1 MSMVRV
7 LVVGCGSIGKR
18 HIRNLKRLRVAQ
30 IAAVDPREDRRAEV
44 RELFGVTR
52 LFPTLEAA
60 LREPVDAAVI
70 CTPTALHIEPALELA
85 RRGVHL
91 MIEKPISHNLDGVD
105 ELLKVCREKRLV
117 CFVAYVMRFDPSLRK
132 VKKLLDEGRI
142 GRVLSVRSET
152 SAYLPDWHP
161 WEDYRTFYMAKTA
174 LGGGAILDESHS
186 LDYARW
192 LFGEPKRV
200 FCLNDRIS
208 ALEIDTDDINEM
220 IVRFQSRAV
229 ATIHH
234 DLLGRLPRENLE
246 IIGTEGT
253 LIWDAKSHEVWHYRA
268 PRKATKKKTKKQW
281 KVLRHTVDDS
291 HTYVVEMRHFIEC
304 ARTGAEPLITGE
316 DGKRTLQLILA
327 GLESK
332 RTERMVP
339 VAASEP

>member
-1 MSMVRV
+1 MNV

-18 HIRNLKRLRVAQ
+18 HIRNLTANLKRFGVRS

-44 RELFGVTR
+44 RKLFGLTD
-52 LFPTLEAA
+52 LHPTLEAA
-60 LREPVDAAVI
+60 LRKPADAAVI

-105 ELLKVCREKRLV
+105 ELLKICREKRLV

-132 VKKLLDEGRI
+132 VKKLLDAGKV

-161 WEDYRTFYMAKTA
+161 WEDYRTFYMAKKV

-192 LFGEPKRV
+192 LFGEPERV
-200 FCLNDRIS
+200 FCLNDLIS
-208 ALEIDTDDINEM
+208 DLEIDTDDINEM
-220 IVRFQSRAV
+220 VIRFRSKAV
-229 ATIHH
+229 ASIHH
-234 DLLGRLPRENLE
+234 DLLGRVPRENLE
-246 IIGTEGT
+246 IVGSEGT
-253 LIWDAKSHEVWHYRA
+253 VLWDAKKHEVWFYRA
-268 PRKATKKKTKKQW
+268 TKGKKKPKKDPW
-281 KVLRHTVDDS
+281 TILRHDVDDA

-304 ARTGAEPLITGE
+304 VRTRSQPLITGE

-339 VAASEP
+339 VAGSEP

>member
-1 MSMVRV
+1 MVRV

-18 HIRNLKRLRVAQ
+18 HIRNLKKLRVAH
-30 IAAVDPREDRRAEV
+30 IAAVDTREDRRTEV
-44 RELFGVTR
+44 RDLGVTR
-52 LFPTLEAA
+52 LFPTLAEA

-70 CTPTALHIEPALELA
+70 CTPTALHVGPALEFA

-117 CFVAYVMRFDPSLRK
+117 CFIAYVMRFDPSLRT
-132 VKKLLDEGRI
+132 VKKLVDGGKV

-192 LFGEPKRV
+192 LFGEPERV

-208 ALEIDTDDINEM
+208 DLEIDTDDINEM
-220 IVRFQSRAV
+220 ILRFKSGAV
-229 ATIHH
+229 ANIHH

-246 IIGTEGT
+246 IVGSEGT
-253 LIWDAKSHEVWHYRA
+253 VLWDAKSHEVWHYRA
-268 PRKATKKKTKKQW
+268 PKKPPKKAQKKEW
-281 KVLRHTVDDS
+281 EVLRHKVDDA

-304 ARTGAEPLITGE
+304 VRTGDDPLITGE
-316 DGKRTLQLILA
+316 DGKRTLQLILG

-332 RTERMVP
+332 RTERMIP
-339 VAASEP
+339 VADSRP